1 MRAPLSLV
9 LLSTALSA
17 AAPLRGLQHGAPGA
31 AAGVGGAPADLTLTE
46 QLLQERQR
54 QQKGVHVSMK
64 LIHSEEKFEHSHTC
78 KGCSGLSGP
87 CITGEWMKASTAMNH
102 PHGMLFCSFYATDG
116 PRKGKCAPHYHD
128 CFHKHWKQWRKP
140 HQDHSKG
147 RVVHHAIRS
156 FTPPKSKSRRH
167 AASVKAL
174 MKQIALL
181 KLEKKIAALKKKKHG
196 GR

>member
-31 AAGVGGAPADLTLTE
+31 VAGVGSAPADLTLTE

-116 PRKGKCAPHYHD
+116 PRLRGRPHGWHRG
-128 CFHKHWKQWRKP
+128 FQSR
-140 HQDHSKG
+140 SSVRRG
-147 RVVHHAIRS
+147 RC
-156 FTPPKSKSRRH
+156 
-167 AASVKAL
+167 
-174 MKQIALL
+174 
-181 KLEKKIAALKKKKHG
+181 
-196 GR
+196 